1 LLNLKSERTP
11 LNLDLRVTL
20 HVVPGAKKTEA
31 VGLHGDALKVRIS
44 APPVDGKA
52 NAALQRFL
60 ADTFGL
66 PLNAVEQTSGLTQRR
81 KGFVLHHATV
91 ESHVR
96 GQALLNQL
104 MTNKE
109 SP

>member
-1 LLNLKSERTP
+1 MSSLKSESNP
-11 LNLDLRVTL
+11 LTVDLRVTL

-31 VGLHGDALKVRIS
+31 VGLHGDALKVRVS

-81 KGFVLHHATV
+81 KGFVLHYPAADACA
-91 ESHVR
+91 R
-96 GQALLNQL
+96 GQALLAQL
-104 MTNKE
+104 MT
-109 SP
+109 P

>member
-1 LLNLKSERTP
+1 MSSLKSESNP
-11 LNLDLRVTL
+11 LTVDLRVTL

-31 VGLHGDALKVRIS
+31 VGLHGDALKVRVS

-66 PLNAVEQTSGLTQRR
+66 PLNAVEQISGLTQRR
-81 KGFVLHHATV
+81 KGFVLHYPAADACA
-91 ESHVR
+91 R
-96 GQALLNQL
+96 GQALLAQL
-104 MTNKE
+104 MT
-109 SP
+109 P

>member
-1 LLNLKSERTP
+1 MSSLKTESAH
-11 LNLDLRVTL
+11 LSFDLRITL

-52 NAALQRFL
+52 NAALQRYL
-60 ADTFGL
+60 ADAFGL

-81 KGFVLHHATV
+81 KGFVLHYPAA
-91 ESHVR
+91 EACAR
-96 GQALLNQL
+96 GQALLAQL
-104 MTNKE
+104 MSPKE
-109 SP
+109 SE

>member
-1 LLNLKSERTP
+1 LSSLKSESNP
-11 LNLDLRVTL
+11 LTVDLRVTL

-31 VGLHGDALKVRIS
+31 VGLHGDALKVRVS

-81 KGFVLHHATV
+81 KGFVLHYPAADACA
-91 ESHVR
+91 R
-96 GQALLNQL
+96 GQALLAQL
-104 MTNKE
+104 MT
-109 SP
+109 P

>member
-1 LLNLKSERTP
+1 LLNLKSERNP
-11 LNLDLRVTL
+11 LTFSLRITL

-31 VGLHGDALKVRIS
+31 AGLHGDALKVRVS

-81 KGFVLHHATV
+81 KGFVLHFPVAEAHA
-91 ESHVR
+91 R
-96 GQALLNQL
+96 GQAVLAQL

-109 SP
+109 TQ

>member
-1 LLNLKSERTP
+1 MS
-11 LNLDLRVTL
+11 LDLRVTV

-60 ADTFGL
+60 ADAFDL

-81 KGFVLHHATV
+81 KGFVLHCPDAAAL
-91 ESHVR
+91 VR
-96 GQALLNQL
+96 GQATLAQL
-104 MTNKE
+104 MKPTD
-109 SP
+109 